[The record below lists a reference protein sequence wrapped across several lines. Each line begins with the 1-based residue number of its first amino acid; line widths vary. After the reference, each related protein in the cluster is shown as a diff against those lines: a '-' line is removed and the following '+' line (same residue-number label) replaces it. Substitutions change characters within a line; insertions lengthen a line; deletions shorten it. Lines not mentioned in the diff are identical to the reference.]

1 MVGLHI
7 VLRNFAFIDLVLF
20 RQEVY
25 SKRLLKQRI
34 TPVFFVPQYSE
45 FDTKPQGVAFSAGGC
60 IRGLHFCQGVAF
72 RGCISPRGLHL
83 GIKMPSRSLAHGE
96 QGTCWAVTM
105 YGEIVDL

>member
-45 FDTKPQGVAFSAGGC
+45 FDTKPQGVAFKVTEKVSSE
-60 IRGLHFCQGVAF
+60 IRTGFF
-72 RGCISPRGLHL
+72 
-83 GIKMPSRSLAHGE
+83 M
-96 QGTCWAVTM
+96 
-105 YGEIVDL
+105 

>member
-45 FDTKPQGVAFSAGGC
+45 FDTKPQGVAFRSCRGC
-60 IRGLHFCQGVAF
+60 IQGVAF
-72 RGCISPRGLHL
+72 SAGVHQGVAFLPGGCI
-83 GIKMPSRSLAHGE
+83 
-96 QGTCWAVTM
+96 
-105 YGEIVDL
+105 

>member
-45 FDTKPQGVAFSAGGC
+45 FDTKPQGVAFGNKNAQPVACSRRARYLLGC
-60 IRGLHFCQGVAF
+60 YYV
-72 RGCISPRGLHL
+72 
-83 GIKMPSRSLAHGE
+83 
-96 QGTCWAVTM
+96 W
-105 YGEIVDL
+105 